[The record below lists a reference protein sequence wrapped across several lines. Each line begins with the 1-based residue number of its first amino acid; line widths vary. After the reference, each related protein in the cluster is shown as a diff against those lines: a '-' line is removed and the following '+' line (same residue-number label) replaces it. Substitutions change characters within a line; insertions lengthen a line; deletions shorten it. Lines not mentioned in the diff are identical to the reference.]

1 MEHQTPDPTKTV
13 YTSQEAR
20 MMILFGFTLYGKVWN
35 TDPADTSNIV
45 YQQGDYTLYQ
55 SDILEINTVEKLDWI
70 LDLWTNNKLI
80 FYPFMF
86 SIKLNKRR
94 ELNLHIEEFNT
105 SIDFVRDF
113 PLTVENV
120 PRMLKYKERIS
131 NHSYTLLTS
140 LR

>member
-1 MEHQTPDPTKTV
+1 MQHQTPDPTKTM

-35 TDPADTSNIV
+35 KNPNDTSNIV
-45 YQQGDYTLYQ
+45 YQKDNYVLLQ
-55 SDILEINTVEKLDWI
+55 SDILEIDTIEKLDWI

-86 SIKLNKRR
+86 SIKLNKRK

-105 SIDFVRDF
+105 TIDFVRDF

-120 PRMLKYKERIS
+120 PYMLKYKERIS